1 MLMMNQ
7 PQHYTFLV
15 VFYEL
20 VVSKILHDEFI
31 VEFIAQTQPKIWF
44 TEHKVD
50 LLGETLHRS
59 LLTFRYQIPFSRQS

>member
-1 MLMMNQ
+1 MMNQ
-7 PQHYTFLV
+7 PQNYTFLV
-15 VFYEL
+15 VFYEP
-20 VVSKILHDEFI
+20 VVSKNLRDEFI
-31 VEFIAQTQPKIWF
+31 VEFIAKTQPKIWF